1 MLVASALCGSG
12 CSREHT
18 VPGAPAWTVT
28 PAAASMNPGQRLQFQ
43 SGLLPPVSW
52 EVVEGYGHGLVDAQG
67 EYQAPYFP
75 ADRPTVTVRASSYG
89 SHADASVTLLTGPAD
104 RHACCGTMQD
114 SLPAFGDYVFVDELP
129 EPLHRVS
136 PIYPLPAIQ
145 AGVEGT
151 VVVQALVCAPGQL
164 NGTRVVRSIPMLDA
178 AAEDAVRQWVF
189 APALANGEPV
199 AVWVGIPVKFS
210 LH

>member
-1 MLVASALCGSG
+1 
-12 CSREHT
+12 
-18 VPGAPAWTVT
+18 
-28 PAAASMNPGQRLQFQ
+28 
-43 SGLLPPVSW
+43 
-52 EVVEGYGHGLVDAQG
+52 
-67 EYQAPYFP
+67 
-75 ADRPTVTVRASSYG
+75 
-89 SHADASVTLLTGPAD
+89 VTLLTGPAD

-129 EPLHRVS
+129 EPLHRVL

-151 VVVQALVCAPGQL
+151 VFVQALVCATGQL
-164 NGTRVVRSIPMLDA
+164 IETRVVRSIPMLDA
-178 AAEDAVRQWVF
+178 AAEDAVREWVF